1 MQQGRMVLQWLN
13 KVVNIIYMLALHR
26 LGQKKEAGFT
36 LIELLVA
43 VAILGILS
51 TIALGSFQSSQMR
64 SRDAKRKSDLKQ
76 IANAL
81 EMFYSDKGRYP
92 ASSNG
97 QIVACPY
104 STGTC
109 FWGSGEFKDSSTG
122 VIYFKTL
129 PADPS
134 GFSYYYVASASGSA
148 FQLYAHLENPKDQ
161 NCVNSNC
168 SVAARSGINCGGDV
182 CNFAITSANVT
193 PTDTTLP

>member
-1 MQQGRMVLQWLN
+1 MSA
-13 KVVNIIYMLALHR
+13 LAR
-26 LGQKKEAGFT
+26 QNYFPNQRESFGFT
-36 LIELLVA
+36 LIELIVA

-81 EMFYSDKGRYP
+81 EIFYSDKGRYP
-92 ASSNG
+92 ESNSG
-97 QIVACPY
+97 RIVACPY
-104 STGTC
+104 PTGTC
-109 FWGSGEFKDSSTG
+109 SWGSGEFKDSSTG

-134 GFSYYYVASASGSA
+134 GFSYYYVASSSGSS
-148 FQLYAHLENPKDQ
+148 FQLYAHLENSKDQ
-161 NCVNSNC
+161 NCINSDC
-168 SVAARSGINCGGDV
+168 SATEIPVGNNCGGS

-193 PTDTTLP
+193 SKDTLP

>member
-1 MQQGRMVLQWLN
+1 MF
-13 KVVNIIYMLALHR
+13 R
-26 LGQKKEAGFT
+26 LPKTNYNFRCKKQSGFT
-36 LIELLVA
+36 LIELLV
-43 VAILGILS
+43 VIAILGILS
-51 TIALGSFQSSQMR
+51 TVGLNSFQSSQMR

-92 ASSNG
+92 ASNNG

-109 FWGSGEFKDSSTG
+109 SWGSGEFKDSSTG
-122 VIYFKTL
+122 VIYFKAL

-134 GFSYYYVASASGSA
+134 GFSYYYVASSSA

-161 NCVNSNC
+161 NCVNSDC
-168 SVAARSGINCGGDV
+168 SSTGIPAGSSCGGP
-182 CNFAITSANVT
+182 CNFAITSANVR
-193 PTDTTLP
+193 PTDTALP